1 MHEEWVIAGQA
12 GNCHPTPV
20 FTSYMIST
28 FYYYMPFAPIST
40 INLVSLNAHYLQV
53 AAQASSQKDAILY
66 AYLLELSISTK
77 DQGNFV
83 FSPIVSSPL
92 LYRDTFST
100 KYVQVGGG
108 LGYKLTK
115 W

>member
-1 MHEEWVIAGQA
+1 
-12 GNCHPTPV
+12 
-20 FTSYMIST
+20 
-28 FYYYMPFAPIST
+28 MPFAPIST
-40 INLVSLNAHYLQV
+40 INLVSFNAHYLQV

-66 AYLLELSISTK
+66 RYPLESLICIK
-77 DQGNFV
+77 DQENFG
-83 FSPIVSSPL
+83 FSPLVSSPL

-100 KYVQVGGG
+100 KYVQVGGC

>member
-1 MHEEWVIAGQA
+1 
-12 GNCHPTPV
+12 
-20 FTSYMIST
+20 
-28 FYYYMPFAPIST
+28 MPLAPIST
-40 INLVSLNAHYLQV
+40 INLVSFKAHYLQV

-66 AYLLELSISTK
+66 WYLLESRISVGEK
-77 DQGNFV
+77 ENFG
-83 FSPIVSSPL
+83 FSPLVSSPL